1 MHKIRGGGVGDE
13 VWRGVTAPKRHS
25 CHTILVTDRQR
36 PPPVTVLTGYITT
49 NHTVVSIATTLCQH
63 RESLPSRN
71 MSSVEPGNRLPTL
84 PTVSPLLCRWLTC
97 RWLVLLLLADFFFFF
112 LSLRRYWPYLTHADR
127 AIRRAKTPSALAPM
141 DTYNSGMP
149 NW

>member
-1 MHKIRGGGVGDE
+1 MKFGGVSLRPNGISY
-13 VWRGVTAPKRHS
+13 RPTA
-25 CHTILVTDRQR
+25 L
-36 PPPVTVLTGYITT
+36 PVTLSIRYTT

-71 MSSVEPGNRLPTL
+71 ISSVEPGNRLPTL
-84 PTVSPLLCRWLTC
+84 PTVSPLLCRWLTW

-112 LSLRRYWPYLTHADR
+112 LSLRRYCPYLTHADS
-127 AIRRAKTPSALAPM
+127 AIKRAKTARAPAPM